1 MILIINTCLEKQT
14 ELILV
19 DKSNKFKIKKIQGSF
34 NQSEKLLPAINSL
47 IKNRNQLKGVG
58 VVVGPGGFT
67 TVRVGVAIANAL
79 AYTLKIPVVGL
90 RKNQFNNNDDLIV
103 KILQL
108 CKTAK
113 PGQFVLPY
121 YDREPNIGFN

>member
-14 ELILV
+14 QLILV
-19 DKSNKFKIKKIQGSF
+19 DKSNKFRIKNIQGSF
-34 NQSEKLLPAINSL
+34 NQSEKLLSAINSL

-58 VVVGPGGFT
+58 IVVGPGGFT
-67 TVRVGVAIANAL
+67 AVRIGVAIANAL
-79 AYTLKIPVVGL
+79 AYALKIPVIGL
-90 RKNQFNNNDDLIV
+90 RKSQFNNNDDLIV

-108 CKTAK
+108 YKTAK

-121 YDREPNIGFN
+121 YDKEPNIGF